1 MIRDLILGMDG
12 EPTRTFEDLEA
23 WKAGRELRIFVFR
36 QILPVL
42 KNLKEFDMLDQIKR
56 ASRSVTHNIAEGHGR
71 FHFMDN
77 YRFCSQAR
85 GSLNEVLDQLI
96 TCHDDSLIQ
105 DDLYHSGRDYF
116 NKTLRILNGYMSWLK
131 RSAKAKGSVI
141 ESPSPPPISNL

>member
-1 MIRDLILGMDG
+1 M
-12 EPTRTFEDLEA
+12 EENTTRTFEELEA

-36 QILPVL
+36 AVVPILL
-42 KNLKEFDMLDQIKR
+42 KLREFDLCDQIKR

-71 FHFMDN
+71 FHFLDN
-77 YRFCSQAR
+77 CRFCSQAR

-105 DDLYHSGRDYF
+105 DDLYHTGREHF

-131 RSAKAKGSVI
+131 RSANSKS
-141 ESPSPPPISNL
+141 

>member
-1 MIRDLILGMDG
+1 MEH
-12 EPTRTFEDLEA
+12 EPTKTFEDLEA

-36 QILPVL
+36 QIVPIL
-42 KNLKEFDMLDQIKR
+42 KNLKEFDLLDQIKR

-71 FHFMDN
+71 FHFLAN

-96 TCHDDSLIQ
+96 TCHDDSLIVT
-105 DDLYHSGRDYF
+105 DLYEAGRDHF

-131 RSAKAKGSVI
+131 RSAKAKV
-141 ESPSPPPISNL
+141 PAADPPPISNL

>member
-1 MIRDLILGMDG
+1 MDE

-36 QILPVL
+36 RIVPILKDL
-42 KNLKEFDMLDQIKR
+42 REFDLCDQIKR

-71 FHFMDN
+71 YHFLDN

-96 TCHDDSLIQ
+96 TCLDDSLIHE
-105 DDLYHSGRDYF
+105 DLYRLGRDHF
-116 NKTLRILNGYMSWLK
+116 EKTLRILNGYMSWLR
-131 RSAKAKGSVI
+131 RSAKAKGSAT
-141 ESPSPPPISNL
+141 EPLTDPPISNL

>member
-1 MIRDLILGMDG
+1 MND
-12 EPTRTFEDLEA
+12 EPTKTFEELEA

-36 QILPVL
+36 EIVPI
-42 KNLKEFDMLDQIKR
+42 LKEQKEFSLSDQIKR

-71 FHFMDN
+71 FHFLDN

-96 TCHDDSLIQ
+96 TCMDDSLIS
-105 DDLYHSGRDYF
+105 DELCETGRQHC

-131 RSAKAKGSVI
+131 RAAASKGHATDTTQVF
-141 ESPSPPPISNL
+141 PNL

>member
-1 MIRDLILGMDG
+1 MEE
-12 EPTRTFEDLEA
+12 EPTKTFEDLEA

-36 QILPVL
+36 QIVPIL
-42 KNLKEFDMLDQIKR
+42 KNLKEFDLLDQIKR

-71 FHFMDN
+71 FHFLDN

-96 TCHDDSLIQ
+96 TCHDDSLIGE
-105 DDLYHSGRDYF
+105 DLYHTGRDHF

-131 RSAKAKGSVI
+131 RSANSKPQTPATPVL
-141 ESPSPPPISNL
+141 PPNL